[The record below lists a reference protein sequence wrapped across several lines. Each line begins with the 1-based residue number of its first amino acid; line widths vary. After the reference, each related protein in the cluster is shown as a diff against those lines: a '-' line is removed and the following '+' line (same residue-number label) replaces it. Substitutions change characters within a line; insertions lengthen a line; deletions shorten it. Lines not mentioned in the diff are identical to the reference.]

1 MARNVNK
8 TGTSTFCFKLILLGD
23 YNVGKSSIF
32 RRFKDN
38 TFKEDTKLTVGTDNY
53 GKVIEVGGQ
62 NATVSVFYVN

>member
-8 TGTSTFCFKLILLGD
+8 TETSTFCFKLILLGD

-53 GKVIEVGGQ
+53 GKIIEVGGQ
-62 NATVSVFYVN
+62 NATVRVFYLN